1 MEFDHFGARKDERD
15 SLAKLN
21 VSEDSLQK
29 DRPPYLPH
37 PEARETVPSVCLYSV
52 LYKLP
57 QVIYLNDLETAERSP
72 VDRQLN
78 AAIEFF
84 EKCVPKQ
91 PGYTSS
97 VAAVT
102 ILPDS
107 SHVTEAWKK
116 WHACTKLLRRLSFIR
131 RQLQLKYGEEDKE
144 TVPTDPFDFYGV
156 PYEPMQGD
164 RKRSS
169 NYDEYGESP
178 HVGLEEVGELK
189 AFLSDD
195 RLEQIAVYC
204 REYAQR

>member
-1 MEFDHFGARKDERD
+1 M
-15 SLAKLN
+15 
-21 VSEDSLQK
+21 
-29 DRPPYLPH
+29 
-37 PEARETVPSVCLYSV
+37 
-52 LYKLP
+52 
-57 QVIYLNDLETAERSP
+57 
-72 VDRQLN
+72 DRQLN
-78 AAIEFF
+78 AAIKFF
-84 EKCVPKQ
+84 EKYVPKQ

-144 TVPTDPFDFYGV
+144 QTVPTDPFDFYGV

-178 HVGLEEVGELK
+178 HV
-189 AFLSDD
+189 
-195 RLEQIAVYC
+195 
-204 REYAQR
+204 